1 MYFHFFYHPSN
12 KFVVI
17 LGFKRK
23 QCIFDVSVIGINV
36 ADNAEKMTIN
46 EHLHCISWY
55 TSYKILIKWADLYL
69 YILHPFRASLHVRRQ
84 QGILINFNNLHFRW
98 YIASHLCFYSPHWC
112 VLLVYLASSSQESP
126 CKRSP
131 SSIFNISPKH
141 ISQI

>member
-1 MYFHFFYHPSN
+1 MYLWCFSYS
-12 KFVVI
+12 
-17 LGFKRK
+17 
-23 QCIFDVSVIGINV
+23 INV
-36 ADNAEKMTIN
+36 AGNAEKMTIN

-55 TSYKILIKWADLYL
+55 TSYKILIKWADLFL

-98 YIASHLCFYSPHWC
+98 YIASHLCFYGPHWC

-141 ISQI
+141 ISQILKKTLCLCTYKQFTDRKWS